1 MASIPKAPTSILW
14 PSEACAPR
22 SNILA
27 ITHAPNARLA
37 RTKDAAGAHTGLGWR
52 LGRISA
58 QPAISHLSVP
68 LRDRLHP
75 HLSRLCVGPVVMHCA
90 LEKKNHGH
98 GQYAGQTSRLSVL
111 GTKRSALIDLP
122 PQVLFPQACILQTHA
137 APQHNKTDSDQCVK
151 PWWRIRPT
159 LRLWRESPDSERKS
173 PTIPPSHHQGFWQK
187 ARKCSGISKPTQG

>member
-1 MASIPKAPTSILW
+1 MASVPKAPTSILW

-27 ITHAPNARLA
+27 ITHAQNARLA
-37 RTKDAAGAHTGLGWR
+37 RVKDAAGAHTGLGRR

-58 QPAISHLSVP
+58 EPAISHLSVP

-98 GQYAGQTSRLSVL
+98 GQDAGQTSRLSVL
-111 GTKRSALIDLP
+111 GARRSALIDLP

-173 PTIPPSHHQGFWQK
+173 PTIPPPHHQGFWRK
-187 ARKCSGISKPTQG
+187 ARKYLGISKPTQG